1 MSQSFKEFIK
11 YGVVGVVGL
20 AIEWGVYFL
29 LRDVLDFHYLI
40 AHIVGSVLAIT
51 NNFVLNSYFTFKTT
65 DQIKK
70 RAIYYFGI
78 AAVGIIVSSTLLP
91 IFVRL
96 INMIWVNIE
105 LFELSEKSIQN
116 IAKLMATV
124 IVTLLQFFLNKYF
137 TFKKKNA

>member
-11 YGVVGVVGL
+11 YGAVGVVGL
-20 AIEWGVYFL
+20 VIEWGAYFL
-29 LRDVLDFHYLI
+29 LRDMLGFNYLV
-40 AHIVGSVLAIT
+40 AHIVGSILAIT
-51 NNFVLNSYFTFKTT
+51 NNFALNSYFTFKTT
-65 DQIKK
+65 DKLK
-70 RAIYYFGI
+70 RRAIYYFGI
-78 AAVGIIVSSTLLP
+78 AGVGLICSSTLLP

-96 INMIWVNIE
+96 INIVWANIE
-105 LFELSEKSIQN
+105 LFTLGEKSIQN

>member
-1 MSQSFKEFIK
+1 MGQSFKEFIK
-11 YGVVGVVGL
+11 YGIVGVIGL

-29 LRDVLDFHYLI
+29 LRDVLEVNYLI

-51 NNFVLNSYFTFKTT
+51 NNFALNSYFTFKAT
-65 DQIKK
+65 DQLKK

-78 AAVGIIVSSTLLP
+78 AGVGIVVSSTLMP
-91 IFVRL
+91 IFVEL
-96 INMIWVNIE
+96 INRIWVNIE